1 MHIAITTLPGY
12 TPQEKKTA
20 CTTAERSGC
29 KPYGCNSLY
38 RFRICKGLV
47 NRELG

>member
-12 TPQEKKTA
+12 TPQEKKLLA
-20 CTTAERSGC
+20 QRLKRSGC